1 MDNSVIEAVSKL
13 PDLVETTNIIINQNE
28 KTNALFAKVLAHRAQ
43 AEIPHE
49 EVEKVVR
56 SVIDGVQHTRCAA
69 PDVTK
74 ASELIAQAVLNRTQG
89 AVEDAVRETVRNTP
103 VTLEHH
109 HTHVTAMGLVKFAEE
124 KTRNLLTLVSI
135 GLGAL
140 LLWIGIAIV
149 WYYNTDTYW
158 GEQYIDVAYSAYT
171 TEAEKTM
178 LWDNLYSV
186 SVLPK
191 EYKTNPSHVKAKI
204 KQNKQVLKQRRRKG
218 KDKNGNYSTTVPLE
232 R

>member
-1 MDNSVIEAVSKL
+1 MDNSVIEALSKVS
-13 PDLVETTNIIINQNE
+13 DLVETTKTIIDQNE
-28 KTNALFAKVLAHRAQ
+28 KTNALFAKVLEHRAQ

-89 AVEDAVRETVRNTP
+89 AVEEAVRETVRSTP
-103 VTLEHH
+103 VTLEHQ
-109 HTHVTAMGLVKFAEE
+109 HTHVTALGLVKFAEE
-124 KTRNLLTLVSI
+124 KTRNLLMLVSI

-140 LLWIGIAIV
+140 LLWIGIAIIC
-149 WYYNTDTYW
+149 YYRSDTYW
-158 GEQYIDVAYSAYT
+158 GEQYFDVVCSEYA
-171 TEAEKTM
+171 TEDEKAM
-178 LWDNLYSV
+178 LWENHYNV

-191 EYKTNPSHVKAKI
+191 EYRSNPSHVKAKI
-204 KQNKQVLKQRRRKG
+204 KQNKQVLKQRRLKG
-218 KDKNGNYSTTVPLE
+218 KDKNGNFSTDVPLE

>member
-1 MDNSVIEAVSKL
+1 MDNSVIEALSKVS
-13 PDLVETTNIIINQNE
+13 DLVETTKIIIDQNE
-28 KTNALFAKVLAHRAQ
+28 KTNALFAKVLEHRAQ

-56 SVIDGVQHTRCAA
+56 SVVDGVQHTRCAA

-89 AVEDAVRETVRNTP
+89 AVEEAVRETVRNTP
-103 VTLEHH
+103 VTLEHQ
-109 HTHVTAMGLVKFAEE
+109 HTHVTALGLVKFAEE

-140 LLWIGIAIV
+140 LLWISIAIV

-158 GEQYIDVAYSAYT
+158 GEQYNEVACSNYA
-171 TEAEKTM
+171 TEEERNM
-178 LWDNLYSV
+178 LWEDIYAKSV
-186 SVLPK
+186 IPK
-191 EYKTNPSHVKAKI
+191 EYKTNPSHVKDKI
-204 KQNKQVLKQRRRKG
+204 RQNKKVLKQRRRKG
-218 KDKNGNYSTTVPLE
+218 KDKNGNFSTDVPLE

>member
-1 MDNSVIEAVSKL
+1 MDNSILEALAKVPELVDTTKTIIE
-13 PDLVETTNIIINQNE
+13 QNE
-28 KTNALFAKVLAHRAQ
+28 KINAIYGKALEQRAQ
-43 AEIPHE
+43 AEIPDG
-49 EVEKVVR
+49 EVEKVARTVAD
-56 SVIDGVQHTRCAA
+56 VVQHTRCAA
-69 PDVTK
+69 PDVSRS
-74 ASELIAQAVLNRTQG
+74 SELIAQAVLNRTQG

-103 VTLEHH
+103 VTLEHQ
-109 HTHVTAMGLVKFAEE
+109 HTHVTALGLVKLAEE

-158 GEQYIDVAYSAYT
+158 GEQYNEVACSKYA
-171 TEAEKTM
+171 TEEERNM
-178 LWDNLYSV
+178 LWEDIYAR

-218 KDKNGNYSTTVPLE
+218 KDKNGYFSTDVPLE

>member
-1 MDNSVIEAVSKL
+1 MDNSVIEALSKVS
-13 PDLVETTNIIINQNE
+13 DLVETTKIIIDQNE
-28 KTNALFAKVLAHRAQ
+28 KTNAIFAKVLEHRAQ

-56 SVIDGVQHTRCAA
+56 SVVDGVQHTRCAA

-103 VTLEHH
+103 VTLEHQ
-109 HTHVTAMGLVKFAEE
+109 HTHVTALGLVKFAEE

-158 GEQYIDVAYSAYT
+158 GEQYNEVACSNYA
-171 TEAEKTM
+171 TEEERNM
-178 LWDNLYSV
+178 LWEDIYAK

-191 EYKTNPSHVKAKI
+191 EYKTNPSHVKDKI
-204 KQNKQVLKQRRRKG
+204 RQNKKVLKQRRRKG
-218 KDKNGNYSTTVPLE
+218 KDKNGNFSTDVPLE

>member
-1 MDNSVIEAVSKL
+1 MDNSVIEALSKVS
-13 PDLVETTNIIINQNE
+13 DLVETTKNIIDQNE
-28 KTNALFAKVLAHRAQ
+28 KTNALFVKVLEHRAQ

-56 SVIDGVQHTRCAA
+56 SVVDRVQHTRCAA

-103 VTLEHH
+103 VTLEHQ
-109 HTHVTAMGLVKFAEE
+109 HTHVTALGLVKFAEE

-140 LLWIGIAIV
+140 LLW
-149 WYYNTDTYW
+149 
-158 GEQYIDVAYSAYT
+158 
-171 TEAEKTM
+171 M
-178 LWDNLYSV
+178 
-186 SVLPK
+186 
-191 EYKTNPSHVKAKI
+191 
-204 KQNKQVLKQRRRKG
+204 
-218 KDKNGNYSTTVPLE
+218 
-232 R
+232 

>member
-1 MDNSVIEAVSKL
+1 MDNSAIEALSKVS
-13 PDLVETTNIIINQNE
+13 DLVETTKIIIDQNE
-28 KTNALFAKVLAHRAQ
+28 KTNALFAKVLEHRAQ

-56 SVIDGVQHTRCAA
+56 SVVDGVQHTRCAA

-89 AVEDAVRETVRNTP
+89 AVEEAVRETVRNTP
-103 VTLEHH
+103 VTLEHQ
-109 HTHVTAMGLVKFAEE
+109 HTHVTALGLVKFAEK

-135 GLGAL
+135 GLGSL

-158 GEQYIDVAYSAYT
+158 GEQYNEVACSNYA
-171 TEAEKTM
+171 TEEERNM
-178 LWDNLYSV
+178 LWEDIYAK

-191 EYKTNPSHVKAKI
+191 EYKTNPSHVKDKI
-204 KQNKQVLKQRRRKG
+204 RQNKKVLKQRRRKG
-218 KDKNGNYSTTVPLE
+218 KDKNGNFSTDVPLE